1 MVVVVV
7 QVTKKFDDDVFFTN
21 ATQIVVMND

>member
-21 ATQIVVMND
+21 ATQIVAMND